1 MNTKILLTAS
11 AFFLGLMGI
20 GLSFLPNEIFIYLDM
35 GSNPILYLLLQ
46 LLGSLYLGF
55 GIMNWMAKGTLIG
68 GIYNRPMAIGNFMH
82 FGVGA
87 IALLKIVFGIKG
99 HTEVI
104 ISLTVIYTILALCF
118 AYVFLTNPI
127 KVGTENLNK

>member
-1 MNTKILLTAS
+1 
-11 AFFLGLMGI
+11 
-20 GLSFLPNEIFIYLDM
+20 M

-46 LLGSLYLGF
+46 LLGALYLGL

-82 FGVGA
+82 FGVWA
-87 IALLKIVFGIKG
+87 ITLVKIVFGIKV
-99 HTEVI
+99 HTEII

-118 AYVFLTNPI
+118 EYVFLTNPI
-127 KVGTENLNK
+127 KVGTEK